1 MAGAAKKPA
10 AAPKAGGAKTATKIV
25 KHKEVKN
32 PYISVKLRKF
42 SKAKVMGMTG
52 SWSFVKD
59 PVEVAK
65 AAKPVP
71 EKTAEKKFI
80 IKKIGGAKNGGE
92 RKVLVKKPRKYFA
105 TTEFHRTASSFLPRK
120 TKSFRPARASITPGT
135 VLILLGGRHRARRVV
150 FLKQLQSG
158 LLLVTG
164 PYKYNSCPLRRV
176 HQHYVIAT
184 STKLDISGVKFP
196 DACFKDS
203 TYKKDKKKVIRRG
216 NTAKGGDL
224 FEEKKQEYVV
234 SDDRK
239 KLQAEVDK
247 QILDIVLKNA
257 DAEVLKTYLKT
268 PFALQKRMFPHALK
282 F

>member
-1 MAGAAKKPA
+1 MAGAAKKPV
-10 AAPKAGGAKTATKIV
+10 AAPKAGAKPALKTV
-25 KHKEVKN
+25 KHKEIKN
-32 PYISVKLRKF
+32 PFISLKLRKY
-42 SKAKVMGMTG
+42 SKAKIMRMTG

-65 AAKPVP
+65 NAKPTP
-71 EKTAEKKFI
+71 EKAEEKKFI
-80 IKKIGGAKNGGE
+80 IKKIGGNNNGGE

-105 TTEFHRTASSFLPRK
+105 TKEFHRTASSFLPRK
-120 TKSFRPARASITPGT
+120 TRNFRPARASITPGT
-135 VLILLGGRHRARRVV
+135 VLVLLGGRHRARRVV

-164 PYKYNSCPLRRV
+164 PYKFNSCPLRRV
-176 HQHYVIAT
+176 HQNYVIAT

-196 DACFKDS
+196 EACFKDS
-203 TYKKDKKKVIRRG
+203 TYKKEKKKVIRRG

-234 SDDRK
+234 SAERK
-239 KLQAEVDK
+239 ELQAQVDK
-247 QILDIVLKNA
+247 QILDVILKNA
-257 DAEVLKTYLKT
+257 DAEILRTYLKT